1 MTFLHFISALSN
13 LLVNFVTHQK
23 LERKAK
29 IMSAVVH
36 VFADMFEDEVDLYWM
51 SFKFMKC
58 LDQSGTQM
66 EKLVTIHLLSCTQ

>member
-13 LLVNFVTHQK
+13 LLGNFVIHQK

-29 IMSAVVH
+29 IMRAVVH